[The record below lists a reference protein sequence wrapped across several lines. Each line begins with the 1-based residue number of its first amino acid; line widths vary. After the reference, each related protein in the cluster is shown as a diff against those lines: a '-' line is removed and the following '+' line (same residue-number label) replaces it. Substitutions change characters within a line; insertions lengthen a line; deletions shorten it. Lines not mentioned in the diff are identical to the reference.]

1 MDLYCLQ
8 TVILGEFLQN
18 GYSLKEKRGGKDFL
32 RTQQVSDA
40 TVAPSVGAGGQ
51 GSFFAQV
58 SSEDTAP
65 FIDTLYRIAIQDP
78 VGLRSE
84 FAKLTVG
91 LEKDADNNGIRE
103 IPLGEFLQYLIPKVD
118 AIFERGPDRPRGVD
132 FDFEGCAA

>member
-1 MDLYCLQ
+1 M
-8 TVILGEFLQN
+8 
-18 GYSLKEKRGGKDFL
+18 
-32 RTQQVSDA
+32 SDA

-84 FAKLTVG
+84 FAKITAAV
-91 LEKDADNNGIRE
+91 EKDANNNERE
-103 IPLGEFLQYLIPKVD
+103 IPLGEFLQYLIPEVG
-118 AIFERGPDRPRGVD
+118 AIFERGPDRPRQVP
-132 FDFEGCAA
+132 FDPSG